1 MEEAGSVDG
10 DTAVRSPIEVVIEGG
25 NVRARDDRRPQQ
37 TPASGQSTE
46 STFTF
51 APNGGL
57 RKQSADLRDSVG
69 DLIGVTALK
78 TRAARL
84 FGLDTDSPLS
94 PAEPTPHEER
104 MAQLSAIRRP
114 TGWFSIADLQAQVL
128 TVSEVERFMTLYDVT
143 SSTARQAAGLS
154 MLDAASWQV
163 QLSAVME
170 REDEDFQLRVGPTN
184 NSYILAQMSFT

>member
-1 MEEAGSVDG
+1 MDMEEVIPGSVDSNP
-10 DTAVRSPIEVVIEGG
+10 AIHSPIEVVVESE
-25 NVRARDDRRPQQ
+25 NARTSDDLRPQH
-37 TPASGQSTE
+37 TPASGQSTG

-51 APNGGL
+51 APNGL
-57 RKQSADLRDSVG
+57 RKQSADFRDSVG

-84 FGLDTDSPLS
+84 FGLDNDATLS
-94 PAEPTPHEER
+94 PVEPTPREER
-104 MAQLSAIRRP
+104 MAQLSATRRP

-143 SSTARQAAGLS
+143 SSTARQAVGLS

-163 QLSAVME
+163 QLTAIME
-170 REDEDFQLRVGPTN
+170 NEEEDFQLRVGRCCT
-184 NSYILAQMSFT
+184 I